1 MAGLIGFSIPAII
14 ILTTMA
20 YMWKF
25 FLLCFALWLSIHLA
39 VKYTDY
45 QRYKH
50 QAKEKTVKAIID
62 RAYQQ
67 HYAVLDGE
75 LEKGVFGNY
84 PPPKGLRDLP

>member
-1 MAGLIGFSIPAII
+1 MAALIGFSIPAII

-25 FLLCFALWLSIHLA
+25 FLLCFALWLGIHLA
-39 VKYTDY
+39 VKYSDH

-50 QAKEKTVKAIID
+50 QRKEKDTQAIID
-62 RAYQQ
+62 RAYKQ

-84 PPPKGLRDLP
+84 PPPKGLRYLP